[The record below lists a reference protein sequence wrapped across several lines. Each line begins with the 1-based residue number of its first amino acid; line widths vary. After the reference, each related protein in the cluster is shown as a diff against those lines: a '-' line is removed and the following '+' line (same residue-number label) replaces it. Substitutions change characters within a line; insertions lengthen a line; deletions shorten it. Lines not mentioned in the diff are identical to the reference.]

1 MNRKLNED
9 AGYLESVRLWI
20 EAQQF
25 LIDEL
30 NLKKDYIVKNIDILT
45 NSLNNTNEAIIHEE
59 EQLISYKNKNNV

>member
-1 MNRKLNED
+1 MERKLNED
-9 AGYLESVRLWI
+9 SGYLESVRLWI
-20 EAQQF
+20 ESQQF

-59 EQLISYKNKNNV
+59 EQLLSYKNKNNV